1 MYRDNSLIP
10 SEAVRLLA
18 LGLLASGKWRYS
30 ELAIEVRHF
39 ISHLVGPS
47 LDLVAPPL
55 ELLRVE
61 GLIEAEDKETGE
73 EAVLTISEAGREEMV
88 RLLSANLRAPISDIN
103 KLILAL
109 KMRFLH
115 LLDPAEQQL
124 QVDALVEMTER
135 ELARLRELRTQHG
148 GDEGHLSPWLDQSL
162 ADTASRLEWFR
173 ALARRLDEAAA

>member
-1 MYRDNSLIP
+1 
-10 SEAVRLLA
+10 
-18 LGLLASGKWRYS
+18 
-30 ELAIEVRHF
+30 
-39 ISHLVGPS
+39 
-47 LDLVAPPL
+47 
-55 ELLRVE
+55 
-61 GLIEAEDKETGE
+61 
-73 EAVLTISEAGREEMV
+73 
-88 RLLSANLRAPISDIN
+88 
-103 KLILAL
+103 
-109 KMRFLH
+109 MRFLH